1 MGNRII
7 NVGIVMGNAERPGT
21 MPVKHKNALHSKF
34 LTDPNYQATGRYA
47 DGGGLY
53 LRVQGSGAKS
63 WLFRVLVGGKAKDIG
78 LGPATGPDAVGL
90 AAARDKA
97 EALRVAARQGAV
109 IEGKRTIAR
118 KAKAQVQAATL
129 ARKSF
134 RDAAESYMDRKE
146 GGWRNEKHRQ
156 QWRNTLATYAYPA
169 FGDLPVSDIETSH
182 VMAVLE
188 PIWTTI
194 PETASRV
201 RQRIESV
208 LDAAKVLGMRTG
220 ENPARWRGHF
230 DNLLAKPSDAK
241 KERNRKLGRK
251 GHHPALAYAEL
262 PRFMAELHARE
273 GVAARALE
281 FAILT
286 AARSGEVIGATWA
299 EIDVAG
305 AVWTIPADRM
315 KAGKEHTVPLSPR
328 ALAVLES
335 VKALNTKGQAGA
347 PLFPARD
354 EGAMSGMAMAMLVRR
369 MHNTEIEAERDGWID
384 RKQDSKVIT
393 PHGFR
398 STFRDWAGEQSAF
411 SREVIEHALAH
422 GLPDKTEAS
431 YSRATLMPKRER
443 LMADWATYCASP
455 VAAGG
460 NVTPIRA
467 GAGQ

>member
-1 MGNRII
+1 
-7 NVGIVMGNAERPGT
+7 
-21 MPVKHKNALHSKF
+21 MPVKNKNALHPKTY
-34 LTDPNYQATGRYA
+34 LTDPKYQATGRYA

-90 AAARDKA
+90 ATARDKA
-97 EALRVAARQGAV
+97 EELRVAARQGAV

-134 RDAAESYMDRKE
+134 REAAESYMDRKE
-146 GGWRNEKHRQ
+146 GGWKNEKHRQ

-182 VMAVLE
+182 VLAVLD
-188 PIWTTI
+188 PIWTAI
-194 PETASRV
+194 PETASRL
-201 RQRIESV
+201 RGRIENV
-208 LDAAKVLGMRTG
+208 LDAAKAQGMRNG
-220 ENPARWRGHF
+220 ENPARWRGHL
-230 DNLLAKPSDAK
+230 DHILPKPG
-241 KERNRKLGRK
+241 KLQR
-251 GHHPALAYAEL
+251 GHHAALAYAEL
-262 PRFMAELHARE
+262 PRFMAELRGRDA
-273 GVAARALE
+273 VAARALE

-299 EIDVAG
+299 EIDVPG

-315 KAGKEHTVPLSPR
+315 KAGKEHTIPLSAR

-354 EGAMSGMAMAMLVRR
+354 EGALSGMAMAMLVRR
-369 MHNTEIEAERDGWID
+369 MHDAEIEAGREGWID
-384 RKQDSKVIT
+384 RREGNRMIT
-393 PHGFR
+393 VHGFR
-398 STFRDWAGEQSAF
+398 SAFRDWAGEQTAF
-411 SREVIEHALAH
+411 PREVIEHAMAHQLA
-422 GLPDKTEAS
+422 DKAEAA

-443 LMADWATYCASP
+443 LMADWANYCASP
-455 VAAGG
+455 FAAGG